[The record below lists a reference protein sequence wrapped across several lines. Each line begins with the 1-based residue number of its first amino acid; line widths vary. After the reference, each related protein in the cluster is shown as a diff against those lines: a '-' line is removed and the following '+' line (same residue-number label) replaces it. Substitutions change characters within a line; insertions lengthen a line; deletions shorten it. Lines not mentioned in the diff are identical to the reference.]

1 MVSFS
6 DSLHHLVLY
15 VAGRKP
21 LIQGELKGLVEQG
34 LRTLPVRYPG
44 LKIAGQ
50 ALFPDRV
57 EMLLDFSR
65 LDEDVLRVA
74 QSFKSEVKNLA
85 KKKGITEDPLWQWNY
100 EDRPLGTPEELR
112 EVEKAF
118 FSAPS
123 SGSPSEASGG

>member
-1 MVSFS
+1 MLSYS

-15 VAGRKP
+15 IAEKKP
-21 LIQGELKGLVEQG
+21 LIEGELKGLVEQG

-74 QSFKSEVKNLA
+74 QSFKSEVKHLA
-85 KKKGITEDPLWQWNY
+85 KKRGIAEDPLWQWNY
-100 EDRPLGTPEELR
+100 EDRPLLTPAQLA
-112 EVEKAF
+112 EVEKGWA
-118 FSAPS
+118 
-123 SGSPSEASGG
+123 G